1 MFTAVV
7 VTRALLGLLSG
18 RGVQLSP
25 GMMGVAK
32 NTVSAQRP
40 AAGAR

>member
-7 VTRALLGLLSG
+7 VTRALLGQLSG

-25 GMMGVAK
+25 PMMGVSKASIAAARTAK
-32 NTVSAQRP
+32 VR
-40 AAGAR
+40 